1 MKLRQSLKFYNYEI
15 TLTVT
20 AHVQEAVALGKSGN
34 HMQAKFRF

>member
-1 MKLRQSLKFYNYEI
+1 MKLPSLYMYNY
-15 TLTVT
+15 VT